1 MSKSLIHSPQSDDL
15 LMDAP
20 LTVQCNAPQYQNTH
34 TAAHLR
40 SEGDIN
46 TTAARE
52 KWHASIKNKATQ
64 TLLQRDAKVFVH
76 QAMST
81 PCLDALD
88 AAEGIFLQN
97 SAGKKIMDF
106 HGNNV
111 HQLGFK
117 HPHVINKV
125 TEQMA
130 SLPFSP
136 RRFSNEAA
144 IQCAEKLTHLCGGE
158 LNRVLFA
165 PGGTSVIGMALKL
178 ARHITNNFKV
188 VSLWDSFH
196 GASLDAISIGGEAC
210 FRQGMGPLLAGVE
223 RIPPPITY
231 RGAFSHQN
239 KNAVL
244 SDVHYADY
252 LEYVIEK
259 EGGIGAFIAEAVRNT
274 DVQVPSKAY
283 WKRIREIC
291 DKHNVLL
298 IIDDIPNCMGRS
310 GEWFT
315 HQAFDIEPD
324 ILCIGKGFGG
334 GVIPIAAMVTKDKY
348 NTAAQVSLGHY
359 THEKSPI
366 GCAAALATMEVIEHD
381 NLLDKVKA
389 DSAFMRQQL
398 MAMKEKYSVIGDIR
412 GIGLLWGIEL
422 VTNQYSKERAF
433 DEAEA
438 VLYQC
443 LNDGL
448 SFKVSQGNVIQ
459 LSPPLIIERHDLKAA
474 LRIFDHAISTV
485 CKQFHYSVNH

>member
-1 MSKSLIHSPQSDDL
+1 MTMANQDSVLK
-15 LMDAP
+15 A
-20 LTVQCNAPQYQNTH
+20 TH
-34 TAAHLR
+34 FR
-40 SEGDIN
+40 SEGDVN
-46 TTAARE
+46 TTPARE
-52 KWHASIKNKATQ
+52 KWNESLNDEATQ
-64 TLLQRDAKVFVH
+64 AMLKRDSDVFLH

-81 PCLDALD
+81 PCLDTLE
-88 AAEGIFLQN
+88 AAEGIYIQD
-97 SAGKKIMDF
+97 ATGKKYMDF

-111 HQLGFK
+111 HQLGYG
-117 HPHVINKV
+117 HPHIINKV
-125 TEQMA
+125 TQQMA

-136 RRFSNEAA
+136 RRFTNETA
-144 IQCAEKLTHLCGGE
+144 IQCAEKLTQICGGE

-178 ARHITNNFKV
+178 ARHVTNNFKV

-196 GASLDAISIGGEAC
+196 GASLDAISVGGEAC
-210 FRQGMGPLLAGVE
+210 FREGMGPLMAGVE
-223 RIPPPITY
+223 RIPPAVSY
-231 RGAFSHQN
+231 RGAFPLKGGSSGDSN
-239 KNAVL
+239 ETAC
-244 SDVHYADY
+244 DVHYADY
-252 LEYVIEK
+252 LEYVIDK

-291 DKHNVLL
+291 DKHNVML
-298 IIDDIPNCMGRS
+298 IIDDIPNGMGRS

-334 GVIPIAAMVTKDKY
+334 GLLPIAAMVTKDKY

-366 GCAAALATMEVIEHD
+366 GCAAALATMEVIEQE
-381 NLLDKVKA
+381 NLLQKVQA
-389 DSAFMRQQL
+389 DSEFVSEQL
-398 MAMKEKYSVIGDIR
+398 LQMKEKYPVIGDVR
-412 GIGLLWGIEL
+412 GIGLLWGVEL
-422 VTNQYSKERAF
+422 VTDHITKNRAF

-459 LSPPLIIERHDLKAA
+459 LSPPLIISRSELEVALSVFEKAIA
-474 LRIFDHAISTV
+474 KV
-485 CKQFHYSVNH
+485 CKDFEYL

>member
-1 MSKSLIHSPQSDDL
+1 MTMANQDSVLK
-15 LMDAP
+15 A
-20 LTVQCNAPQYQNTH
+20 TH
-34 TAAHLR
+34 FR
-40 SEGDIN
+40 SEGDVN
-46 TTAARE
+46 TTPARE
-52 KWHASIKNKATQ
+52 KWNESLNDEATQ
-64 TLLQRDAKVFVH
+64 AMLKRDSDVFLH

-81 PCLDALD
+81 PCLDTLE
-88 AAEGIFLQN
+88 AAEGIYIQDTT
-97 SAGKKIMDF
+97 GKKYMDF

-111 HQLGFK
+111 HQLGYG
-117 HPHVINKV
+117 HPHIINKV
-125 TEQMA
+125 TQQMA

-136 RRFSNEAA
+136 RRFTNETAV
-144 IQCAEKLTHLCGGE
+144 QCAEKLTQICGGE

-178 ARHITNNFKV
+178 ARHVTNNFKV

-196 GASLDAISIGGEAC
+196 GASLDAISVGGEAC
-210 FRQGMGPLLAGVE
+210 FREGMGPLMAGVE
-223 RIPPPITY
+223 RIPPAVSY
-231 RGAFSHQN
+231 RGAFPLKGGSSGDSN
-239 KNAVL
+239 ETAC
-244 SDVHYADY
+244 DVHYADY

-291 DKHNVLL
+291 DKHNVML
-298 IIDDIPNCMGRS
+298 IIDDIPNGMGRS

-334 GVIPIAAMVTKDKY
+334 GLLPIAAMVTKDKY

-366 GCAAALATMEVIEHD
+366 GCAAALATMEVIEQEH
-381 NLLDKVKA
+381 LLQKVQA
-389 DSAFMRQQL
+389 DSAFVREQLLQMR
-398 MAMKEKYSVIGDIR
+398 EKYPVIGDVR
-412 GIGLLWGIEL
+412 GIGLLWGVEL
-422 VTNQYSKERAF
+422 VTDHITKNRAF

-459 LSPPLIIERHDLKAA
+459 LSPPLIISRSELEVALSVFEKAIA
-474 LRIFDHAISTV
+474 KV
-485 CKQFHYSVNH
+485 CKDFEYL